1 MALSTKP
8 ETNGK
13 NIRKKQV
20 APIKVTFTNSCNCF
34 SFDLII
40 LDYILKLESKLFLR
54 DMITYS
60 G

>member
-1 MALSTKP
+1 MYQKAATKP

-40 LDYILKLESKLFLR
+40 FGLYP
-54 DMITYS
+54 
-60 G
+60 